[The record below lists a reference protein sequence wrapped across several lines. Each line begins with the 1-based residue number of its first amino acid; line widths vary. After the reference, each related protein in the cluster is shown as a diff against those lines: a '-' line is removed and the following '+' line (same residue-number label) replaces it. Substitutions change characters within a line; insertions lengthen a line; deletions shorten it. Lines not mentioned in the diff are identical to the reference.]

1 LPPSR
6 SPSQTFINLQCS
18 YSSRLSRY
26 WCALDHN
33 EDEHRTLHTAFLCVT
48 NMAGNATST
57 LLHFTPLNILK
68 PDPPSDVKITAL
80 EGHETWIKVT
90 WYSPTSWKHQDRY
103 YELIYEVKYWPLQ
116 SSFYHKQVML
126 IKGSRSHT
134 IKDAMPGVQYLI
146 QLRAKDEYDG
156 EWSDW
161 SIPINASSW
170 TAPVLIDDLITTT
183 FPVIIEEGSTTDYT
197 PDDVLGPGNA
207 PSPGPVELSHALWIS
222 GSFVLL
228 SVILA
233 AYIFRHKDRL
243 MSKLHRV
250 SVIIQPLDSSELPPT
265 TPAAPEEQALVTFTR
280 PHYKEP
286 PVNEGEEEDGE
297 NEEEQRV
304 KERIEAMHFNNT
316 SYFFVQRD

>member
-1 LPPSR
+1 MQGTCWTGRQSITGMIYREKHPFTLTFTPMGNIR
-6 SPSQTFINLQCS
+6 SPINQTVLNCQKRKLEHLLFLIYPSQTFINLQCS

-170 TAPVLIDDLITTT
+170 TGTHT
-183 FPVIIEEGSTTDYT
+183 Y
-197 PDDVLGPGNA
+197 VLGPGNA

-233 AYIFRHKDRL
+233 AYIFRYREDRL

-286 PVNEGEEEDGE
+286 PRN
-297 NEEEQRV
+297 Q
-304 KERIEAMHFNNT
+304 
-316 SYFFVQRD
+316 QLCQ